1 MGISLSC
8 VFWPYENDGSW
19 AEMSQKGGGWH
30 ARRLLAGT
38 SKFTQERRAR
48 ANARPNT
55 DLALKIDQTEV
66 FKRQNLPADDQSQ
79 RPTR

>member
-1 MGISLSC
+1 
-8 VFWPYENDGSW
+8 
-19 AEMSQKGGGWH
+19 MSQKGGGWH

-38 SKFTQERRAR
+38 SKFTQERSAR
-48 ANARPNT
+48 ASARPNT
-55 DLALKIDQTEV
+55 DLALKIDQTKE